1 MIRSSNHICRYP
13 RYYDAIWSAT
23 LNYSEHPSLP
33 ISEIE
38 VFTGCIFNKSG
49 VQTRRQRDKSL
60 QLKDE
65 FDRIA
70 KWAESAIRKR
80 KSRTQQADLDQD
92 QEDGG
97 DDYYAAVETD
107 IGPSGLELSVACL
120 VVACTKKTP
129 GNRRSG
135 GLNTD
140 SEFQSFKAVA
150 ASCALRELDIAT
162 RKRNLYGGGGGFV
175 GVNGRR

>member
-1 MIRSSNHICRYP
+1 M
-13 RYYDAIWSAT
+13 WSAT
-23 LNYSEHPSLP
+23 LNYSEHPSVP

-38 VFTGCIFNKSG
+38 VFTGYIFNKTG
-49 VQTRRQRDKSL
+49 VQTRRQRDKSI

-80 KSRTQQADLDQD
+80 KSPSQRADPDED
-92 QEDGG
+92 RDDGG
-97 DDYYAAVETD
+97 ESYQATAEIDS
-107 IGPSGLELSVACL
+107 GPSALELSLACL
-120 VVACTKKTP
+120 GIACAPKKG

-135 GLNTD
+135 LSRIDN
-140 SEFQSFKAVA
+140 EFQSFKVVA
-150 ASCALRELDIAT
+150 ASCALRELEIAI
-162 RKRNLYGGGGGFV
+162 RKQEFDGGDGGGFV